1 MRSLVLMAI
10 GLAPLAAAP
19 ALAQSEPA
27 PNQFTT
33 IGPAVQSQFGK
44 SNFSFRINE
53 IVGQDGSRQK
63 RRSIIAG
70 VDVAPA
76 TTVGFGVF
84 DSGPKAKGRGPDPRL
99 DGLSKRSRKAAVGMS
114 FRF

>member
-1 MRSLVLMAI
+1 MRSLVLLAL
-10 GLAPLAAAP
+10 GLAPLAATP
-19 ALAQSEPA
+19 ALAQSDPA
-27 PNQFTT
+27 RNQFST
-33 IGPAVQSQFGK
+33 IGPAVESQFGK
-44 SNFSFRINE
+44 GNFSFRINE
-53 IVGQDGSRQK
+53 IVGLDGSRQK
-63 RRSIIAG
+63 RQSIIAG
-70 VDVAPA
+70 VSVAPG